1 MNYYGHTGSLPEIL
15 DRLHKFLTQYNIYA
29 KEYIPRITFLIANA
43 CMDVHYRSAAYEFIL
58 QIFEDAQKTCRDEEE
73 NTQIQTAKQLFHF
86 QRVLADSRIGET
98 LLSYLELLHDF
109 HFDEDESDED
119 EDEMLQKFSITDLQL
134 CMIQEREDILAQAE
148 ILRQDHPEEYKKIAE
163 FIKKL
168 ENKSKI
174 LLLKDQL
181 LKTYKRLQPYF
192 YDGQFY
198 EQYPEEKIL
207 AMGSVIHKGLE
218 SKPYTRSTKKIGR
231 NDPCPCGSGKK
242 YKHCCMNK
250 NS

>member
-1 MNYYGHTGSLPEIL
+1 
-15 DRLHKFLTQYNIYA
+15 
-29 KEYIPRITFLIANA
+29 
-43 CMDVHYRSAAYEFIL
+43 
-58 QIFEDAQKTCRDEEE
+58 
-73 NTQIQTAKQLFHF
+73 
-86 QRVLADSRIGET
+86 
-98 LLSYLELLHDF
+98 
-109 HFDEDESDED
+109 
-119 EDEMLQKFSITDLQL
+119 
-134 CMIQEREDILAQAE
+134 MIQEREDILAQAE